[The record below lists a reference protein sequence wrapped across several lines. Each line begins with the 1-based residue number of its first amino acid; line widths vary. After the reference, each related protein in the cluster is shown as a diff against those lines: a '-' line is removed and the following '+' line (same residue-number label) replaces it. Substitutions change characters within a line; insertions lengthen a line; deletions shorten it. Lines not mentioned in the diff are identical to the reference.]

1 MTQAVSEPQFLS
13 ERRTA
18 ALAALETLDLPSFR
32 GVAGWE
38 FTPVDELELDAWEPA
53 PAAQGPGAGGPLAAP
68 EGAVVATDEQA
79 TCESPIIMSLAQA
92 AELHPELIERHLGS
106 VVPAGSSALVAR
118 NDAQWSEGTFV
129 YVPAGASLEDPVW
142 LETIHEAS
150 GSSLAWRLLV
160 VLEEDAQAEVWHQ
173 SLSADPEAEGL
184 LNGVVELVVGA
195 GARLRFVDAQALN
208 EKSWLFAS
216 ERAVVGRDGAVDWVT
231 LGFGSANGKVFL
243 ETKLDGP
250 GADARVTGA
259 YAIDGRQHIDYDTLQ
274 EHAAPDTTSDLAFR
288 GILGGRSSAVW
299 RGMIQVDEGAQ
310 STDAFQESRNLLLSR
325 KAHADAIPGLE
336 ILANDVR
343 CTHAAAIAQV
353 DPDQLFYLRSHG
365 LPEGQARRLVI
376 EGFLHELVERFEEG
390 PLREAVSAAIE
401 ERMRL
406 ILGG

>member
-1 MTQAVSEPQFLS
+1 MTQAVSEPAFLA
-13 ERRTA
+13 ERRAA
-18 ALAALETLDLPSFR
+18 ALAALGELELPQFR
-32 GVAGWE
+32 GVPGWE
-38 FTPVDELELDAWEPA
+38 FTPVDDLVLDDWEPA
-53 PAAQGPGAGGPLAAP
+53 PGAGAGTAEGPLSAP
-68 EGAVVATDEQA
+68 EGAAMPSSEVVTSEG
-79 TCESPIIMSLAQA
+79 PIVMPLARA
-92 AELHPELIERHLGS
+92 AEQHPELVERHLGS
-106 VVPAGSSALVAR
+106 VIEAGSTALVAR
-118 NDAQWSEGTFV
+118 NDAQWSDGTFV
-129 YVPAGASLEDPVW
+129 YIPRGVTLDAPVW
-142 LETIHEAS
+142 LETVHEAA
-150 GSSLAWRLLV
+150 GSSLSWRLLV
-160 VLEEDAQAEVWHQ
+160 VLEEGAQAEVWHQ
-173 SLSADPEAEGL
+173 SISAYADSEGL
-184 LNGVVELVVGA
+184 LNGVVELVVGD

-208 EKSWLFAS
+208 EKSWLFGS
-216 ERAVVGRDGAVDWVT
+216 QRAVVGRDGAVDWVT

-243 ETKLDGP
+243 ETKLADR

-288 GILGGRSSAVW
+288 GILEGRSSAVW

-365 LPEGQARRLVI
+365 LPDGEARRLVI

-390 PLREAVSAAIE
+390 PLRDAVTSAIE
-401 ERMRL
+401 ERMRQVL
-406 ILGG
+406 AA